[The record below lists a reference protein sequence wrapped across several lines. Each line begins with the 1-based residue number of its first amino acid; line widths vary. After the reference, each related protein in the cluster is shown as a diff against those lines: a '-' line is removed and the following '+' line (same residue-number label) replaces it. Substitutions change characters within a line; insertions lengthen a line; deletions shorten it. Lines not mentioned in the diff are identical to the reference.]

1 MYVLL
6 TWRDTKQHN
15 NHCSFKKDLRSLIH
29 LVTLLT
35 GGKPSDSLSAVNKE
49 KGWNEFIR
57 QILIT
62 LHENKVSR
70 KFQHKLTLR
79 GGF

>member
-1 MYVLL
+1 
-6 TWRDTKQHN
+6 
-15 NHCSFKKDLRSLIH
+15 